1 LTNIQKYLIS
11 LALVLAVVGGS
22 LYLLITRPPKL
33 GLDLQ
38 GGLTVVLT
46 AVSRPG
52 APVTEE
58 AMRQAL
64 FIINQRVNKL
74 GVAEPEIERQGPRN
88 ILIQLP
94 GIRDPEEALQIIGQT
109 ALLEFKI
116 VKPEFAGQGV
126 QGLNKL
132 VSQDKEPLG
141 PTLLTGKS
149 LESAKADFDPKTN
162 EPEVSIRFTR
172 EGSGQFAEITGQNV
186 QKRLAIV
193 LDDRVMSAPT
203 ISERIPSGRAVITG
217 IKTVDE
223 TKRIVLVLQTGALPV
238 KLIKSTHRTVGP
250 TLGRDSLL
258 QGLRAGAIG
267 LMLVFLFMVLYYR
280 AFGVV
285 TWMALVIFSALL
297 GGLLVLVGATL
308 TLPGIAG
315 IVFMFGSAAD
325 SSIIVFE
332 RIKEE
337 VRGGKTVRVSMD
349 TGFMHGFKTFL
360 DADLVT
366 LTTAAVLF
374 YFGIGPVKGFA
385 LTLMLGIASD
395 LFTSFFF
402 TRSALGLLGKL
413 RLFSRP
419 ALIGVREARA
429 DEV

>member
-1 LTNIQKYLIS
+1 MTNIQKYLIS
-11 LALVLAVVGGS
+11 LALVLAVVGSS

-116 VKPEFAGQGV
+116 VKPEFAGQSV
-126 QGLNKL
+126 QGLNNL
-132 VSQDKEPLG
+132 VSQGKEPLG
-141 PTLLTGKS
+141 PTLLTGES
-149 LESAKADFDPKTN
+149 LESAQADFDPKTN
-162 EPEVSIRFTR
+162 APEVSIRFTR
-172 EGSGQFAEITGQNV
+172 EGSSQFAEITGQNV

-238 KLIKSTHRTVGP
+238 QLIKSTHRTVGP
-250 TLGRDSLL
+250 TLGRDSLR
-258 QGLRAGAIG
+258 QGLQAGVIG
-267 LMLVFLFMVLYYR
+267 LILVFLFMALYYR

-285 TWMALVIFSALL
+285 TWLSLIIFSTLL

-315 IVFMFGSAAD
+315 IVFILGSAAD

-349 TGFMHGFKTFL
+349 TGFMHGFRTFL

-366 LTTAAVLF
+366 FTTAAVLF

-429 DEV
+429 DEA

>member
-1 LTNIQKYLIS
+1 MTNTQKYLIS
-11 LALVLAVVGGS
+11 LALVVVAVAVS
-22 LYLLITRPPKL
+22 LYLIISRPPRL

-38 GGLTVVLT
+38 GGLTVILT
-46 AVSRPG
+46 AVDRPG
-52 APVTEE
+52 APVTQE

-64 FIINQRVNKL
+64 FVINQRVNKL
-74 GVAEPEIERQGPRN
+74 GVAEPQIERQGQRN

-94 GIRDPEEALQIIGQT
+94 GIKDPELALEIIGQT

-116 VKPEFAGQGV
+116 VQPKYAGQSIN
-126 QGLNKL
+126 GLNKL
-132 VSQDKEPLG
+132 ISEGKNPLG

-162 EPEVSIRFTR
+162 EPEVAIRFTPD
-172 EGSGQFAEITGQNV
+172 GSRKFADITEKYVGQP
-186 QKRLAIV
+186 LAIV
-193 LDDRVMSAPT
+193 LDDRVMSAPN
-203 ISERIPSGRAVITG
+203 IRERIPSGRAVITG

-223 TKRIVLVLQTGALPV
+223 TKKIVLVLQTGALPV
-238 KLIKSTHRTVGP
+238 KLVKSQHRTVGP
-250 TLGRDSLL
+250 TLGRDSLV

-267 LMLVFLFMVLYYR
+267 LILVFLFMVLFYR
-280 AFGVV
+280 AFGFI
-285 TWMALVIFSALL
+285 TWMGLMIFSALL

-315 IVFMFGSAAD
+315 IIFMFGSAAD
-325 SSIIVFE
+325 SNIIVFE

-337 VRGGKTVRVSMD
+337 VRGGKSVRVSMD
-349 TGFMHGFKTFL
+349 TGFVHGFRTFL

-419 ALIGVREARA
+419 ALIGMREARA